1 VNYTSVNTNLFKY
14 FEMKHELLNKQG
26 IAQFKKKQFIEAKIF
41 FEKAIELKS
50 DFVDAIN
57 NLGLVQHELGKLD
70 QAVRLYKKAVAIDS
84 NYALESENK
93 ILSVIYFFSNGNIQ
107 DALEILKMLVE
118 KNSTDALLYNMLGGC
133 LASIGH
139 TEMAITNYQKA
150 LELEPEYAIPK
161 HMLNSLTENTS
172 KEPPKQYVKNLF
184 DDYAYRFND
193 ALVNDLQYSLPFIIK
208 ELILKSNSEKSQYKN
223 VIDLGCGTGLAGKDL
238 RNISSNLIGVDISEN
253 MVSEAK
259 KLGIYDTL
267 VVGDIVEKLNAS
279 QDKFDLF
286 VALDVL
292 IYIGDAKSIFQAVQK
307 SCKPDSLFVFSVE
320 IQDGNGYALLK
331 SSRYAHSDEYIM
343 DQTNGLF
350 DLVNSQNVRLRK
362 EGENWIEGRIYIFRA
377 EKLRRMKP

>member
-1 VNYTSVNTNLFKY
+1 ML
-14 FEMKHELLNKQG
+14 
-26 IAQFKKKQFIEAKIF
+26 
-41 FEKAIELKS
+41 
-50 DFVDAIN
+50 
-57 NLGLVQHELGKLD
+57 QHKRGKLD

-84 NYALESENK
+84 NYALENENK
-93 ILSVIYFFSNGNIQ
+93 ILRVIYFFSQGNIQ
-107 DALEILKMLVE
+107 EALETLNMLVE
-118 KNSTDALLYNMLGGC
+118 KNPTDALLFNMLGGC
-133 LASIGH
+133 LASIGQ
-139 TEMAITNYQKA
+139 TEMAIANYQKA
-150 LELEPEYAIPK
+150 LEFEPEYAIPK
-161 HMLNSLTENTS
+161 HMVNSLTGHTS

-184 DDYAYRFND
+184 DDYAHRFND
-193 ALVNDLQYSLPFIIK
+193 ALVNNLQYSLPFIIK
-208 ELILKSNSEKSQYKN
+208 ELILKSNREESQYKN

-238 RNISSNLIGVDISEN
+238 RDISTNLSGFDISEN
-253 MVSEAK
+253 MISEAE
-259 KLGIYDTL
+259 KLDIYDTL
-267 VVGDIVEKLNAS
+267 IVGDIVEKLNAS

>member
-1 VNYTSVNTNLFKY
+1 MNYQQFTDQGKSLIK
-14 FEMKHELLNKQG
+14 LNKLS
-26 IAQFKKKQFIEAKIF
+26 EAKFF
-41 FEKAIELKS
+41 FEKALELRP
-50 DFVDAIN
+50 DFADALS
-57 NLGLVQHELGKLD
+57 NLAIVEHKLGNLD
-70 QAVRLYKKAVAIDS
+70 QAVRLYKKVVALDS

-93 ILSVIYFFSNGNIQ
+93 VLSVIYFFSQGDMQ
-107 DALEILKMLVE
+107 KALEILNILVK
-118 KNSTDALLYNMLGGC
+118 KNPKDALLFNMLGGC
-133 LASIGH
+133 FASLGQA
-139 TEMAITNYQKA
+139 EMAIKNYQKA
-150 LELEPEYAIPK
+150 LEFEPEYAIPK
-161 HMLNSLTENTS
+161 HMLNSLTGHTS

-193 ALVNDLQYSLPFIIK
+193 ALVNNLKYSLPFIIK

-238 RNISSNLIGVDISEN
+238 RDISKNLSGVDISEN

-259 KLGIYDTL
+259 ELDIYDTL
-267 VVGDIVEKLNAS
+267 IVGDIVEKLNAS

-292 IYIGDAKSIFQAVQK
+292 IYIGDVQLTFEAIRK

-320 IQDGNGYALLK
+320 IQDENGYSLLK

-343 DQTNGLF
+343 NQTKGLF

-362 EGENWIEGRIYIFRA
+362 EGENWIEGKIYMFSPIF
-377 EKLRRMKP
+377 

>member
-1 VNYTSVNTNLFKY
+1 
-14 FEMKHELLNKQG
+14 MKHELLNKQG

-193 ALVNDLQYSLPFIIK
+193 ALVNHLQYSLPFIIK

-253 MVSEAK
+253 MVSEAN

>member
-1 VNYTSVNTNLFKY
+1 VNYTSINTNLFKY